1 MTRTLTVVAL
11 VLCLA
16 APRAVAQTT
25 FKTGSLIIPMD
36 TSYQDSGMLKAYGLL
51 YALLKA
57 DVPVHWVIKAQKALG
72 AADFTASSKDFKT
85 PGATFSH
92 GYRGGPFVV
101 EAAHAAKAAPIVTA
115 WQSANAAVAVHVA
128 QADFT
133 ARTGR
138 LLSAAPTIAVIGDG
152 SEAIAF
158 KYLNAAGIP
167 DRLGALW
174 TKNSPDVLTIAEVA
188 GPTTTK
194 HDDGALF
201 RPSGKPDYC
210 QIMTMHWGVNQVVA
224 EVVEE
229 YRAFLQF
236 PVHMMAECQA
246 VNAIENHASGRFIT
260 TTGFLID
267 NNVKDTG
274 PFEFLNLDTPFVQ
287 LDGTYNLVGGS
298 ERAYSLPPGGQYH
311 DKNVVMIKDAAT
323 ALGQRSIWM
332 TGYIDGKCLIG
343 ESSTMTCLS
352 GVGKVSYLGGHE
364 YEVKLPISAN
374 PDTQGTRLFL
384 NSLFEAACAT
394 EEGQPTLSL
403 VKIGPTWTGSD
414 TLTYTLSYQN
424 PGPGPALDVTV
435 VDPLPAGASYLSSTG
450 GGTASGGTVTWKLG
464 DLGAGDGGSLTVTVK
479 LAAHGSYQNSASATF
494 LVGLNTR
501 KVASNTVT
509 TIYSAA
515 APDAG
520 VPDLGASDLWP
531 ADATPKGDGPAGDGK
546 PVGDATPSGDTPH
559 AADGKPAGD
568 GPGPDVKPVVGDQT
582 PAPGDA
588 KPAGDGSA
596 ASEAGNP
603 ADAKVAGEGGRR
615 DGATRPDVQGTGGGG
630 DSGCN
635 CALVGDERA
644 GGLALLLGLAAL
656 VRLRRRR

>member
-1 MTRTLTVVAL
+1 MRGVLVVCG
-11 VLCLA
+11 VLCLSA
-16 APRAVAQTT
+16 EGLAQTT
-25 FKTGSLIIPMD
+25 FKAGSLVIPMD
-36 TSYQDSGMLKAYGLL
+36 TTYQDSGMLKAYGLV
-51 YALLKA
+51 YALLKG
-57 DVPVHWVIKAQKALG
+57 DLPIHWVIKAQKALG
-72 AADFTASSKDFKT
+72 AADVTVSSKDFKVPT
-85 PGATFSH
+85 AAFSH

-101 EAAHAAKAAPIVTA
+101 EAAHAAKASPIITA
-115 WQSANAAVAVHVA
+115 WQAANPAVAVHVT
-128 QADFT
+128 QADVT

-138 LLSAAPTIAVIGDG
+138 LLTAAPTIAVIGDG

-201 RPSGKPDYC
+201 RPSGKPNYC

-287 LDGTYNLVGGS
+287 IDGSYNLVGGS

-323 ALGQRSIWM
+323 TLGQRSIWM

-403 VKIGPTWTGSD
+403 VKVAATWTGTD

-435 VDPLPAGASYLSSTG
+435 SDALPTGASYVSSTG
-450 GGTASGGTVTWKLG
+450 GGTQSGGTVTWKLG
-464 DLGAGDGGSLTVTVK
+464 DVGAGDGGSLTVTVK
-479 LAAHGSYQNSASATF
+479 LASYGSYQNSASATL

-501 KVASNTVT
+501 KVVSNTVT
-509 TIYSAA
+509 TVYSAA

-520 VPDLGASDLWP
+520 VPDLMASDVGP
-531 ADATPKGDGPAGDGK
+531 GDAAAKGDGLLVDGTPVGDGTVADAKPGDAALAGDKPLANDGK
-546 PVGDATPSGDTPH
+546 PSGEGAPDVTSAGDASAKEASAP
-559 AADGKPAGD
+559 ADGK
-568 GPGPDVKPVVGDQT
+568 
-582 PAPGDA
+582 
-588 KPAGDGSA
+588 A
-596 ASEAGNP
+596 ASES
-603 ADAKVAGEGGRR
+603 GRR
-615 DGATRPDVQGTGGGG
+615 DGAAPDARGTGGGA

-635 CALVGDERA
+635 CALASDVRP
-644 GGLALLLGLAAL
+644 GGLVLLLGLAAL
-656 VRLRRRR
+656 VWLRRRR